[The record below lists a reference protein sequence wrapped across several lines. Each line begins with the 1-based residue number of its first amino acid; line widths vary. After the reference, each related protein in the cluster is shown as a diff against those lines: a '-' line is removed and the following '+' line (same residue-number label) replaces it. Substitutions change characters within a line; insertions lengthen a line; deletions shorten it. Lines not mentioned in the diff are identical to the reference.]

1 MTKRRISIITSI
13 MFIFTFIVGII
24 PIRFNTNAEKNSLNG
39 GIYSSIYSDITISS
53 FNVAYSIQIYDN
65 GHINIRV
72 YGESSRFINNSFS
85 ISPLVFSTD
94 DIYPL
99 VEFGKNQYQEN
110 YYRVSKNTTSYNGVD
125 NTYYIQDGRLR
136 SDENRDRYEWVSY
149 RFIILFNNNEMDD
162 VIPISIDLY
171 IRPSTTSTLIPLYVF
186 GDYYEINYNSLLNL
200 KNQPNIVEIVGSTL
214 GDVNGDNLITAVDAS
229 KILTLYATINE
240 GNIDITDKELDIC
253 DINKDGLINAI
264 DASFILRYYAYLN
277 DGGNKTLEEF
287 TTSTSSISTTTTT
300 TTTTITT
307 NYESSYVIS
316 GTIEAYNSEYYPNES
331 YDSYS
336 WVYDGKTITIS
347 GNGAIGSLCNIR
359 EAIVN
364 INRNIGF
371 DFDETELNIVINEGI
386 TKINDYFSYPY
397 HIASVELPSTLEVI
411 DDYAFVNA
419 DFDTISLPN
428 SLTYIGNHAFH
439 GCDNLNSLIIPNSV
453 TYLGDNAI
461 SRCSNL
467 KSITIP
473 KFITEIGLNLFV
485 GCDNL
490 ESVMVLNDNIA
501 IYDKGYPC
509 CPQLFHIYN
518 ANGEET
524 MSVMGGHIVNNKIT
538 IE

>member
-240 GNIDITDKELDIC
+240 GNIDITE
-253 DINKDGLINAI
+253 N
-264 DASFILRYYAYLN
+264 
-277 DGGNKTLEEF
+277 